1 MARIAL
7 PDGDS
12 PEIVRA
18 LSLRPELAKA
28 VGGFE
33 AAVWGSNLDWR
44 LHELVRMQVAMINEC
59 TVCLGWRTPQ
69 AIEAGV
75 TDELLAGVAT
85 YRTFPGF
92 TEIERVALEYT
103 QRFCTASARIDD
115 DLVERLRAHLAD
127 DEIVELTLVIGKY
140 LSMGRFMQV
149 LGLDQSCSLQL
160 DGDTGRVVAT

>member
-18 LSLRPELAKA
+18 LSLRPDFARA

-33 AAVWGSNLDWR
+33 KAVWGSTLDWR
-44 LHELVRMQVAMINEC
+44 LHELVRMQVAIINEC

-75 TDELLAGVAT
+75 TDELLAGVST
-85 YRTFPGF
+85 YRTFPDF
-92 TEIERVALEYT
+92 TETERVALEYT
-103 QRFCTASARIDD
+103 KHFCTDSARISD
-115 DLVERLRAHLAD
+115 DLMDRLSAQLGA

-149 LGLDQSCSLQL
+149 LGLDQSCGLSF
-160 DGDTGRVVAT
+160 DDDSGRVVAP